1 MSKNIEN
8 KVVVITGASS
18 GLGEATARHLAALGA
33 KVVLGA
39 RRTDRLEAVVADITK
54 AGGQAVFATVDVT
67 NKQDVENLINTAVTT
82 YGKIDVLLNNAGLMS
97 IAPMEQGR
105 TDEWDRM
112 IDINIK
118 GLLYGVAAAL
128 PQFEK
133 QADSKNPGH
142 IINIS
147 SVAGLKV
154 FAPGGTVYSG
164 TKFAV
169 SAITE
174 GLRHELAGKVRV
186 TSINPGAV
194 DSELKHGSSDE
205 ASAKFVA
212 DFYKNLA
219 IPADS
224 VARAIAFAIEQP
236 ADVGI
241 NEIVLRPLT
250 QEF

>member
-67 NKQDVENLINTAVTT
+67 SKKDVENLINTAVTT
-82 YGKIDVLLNNAGLMS
+82 YGKVDVLVNNAGYMA
-97 IAPMEQGR
+97 IAPMNQRR

-128 PQFEK
+128 PTFEN
-133 QADSKNPGH
+133 QGNGH

-147 SVAGLKV
+147 SVAGGKV
-154 FAPGGTVYSG
+154 FSPGGTVYSG

-169 SAITE
+169 RAISE
-174 GLRHELAGKVRV
+174 GLRHELAGKVRI
-186 TSINPGAV
+186 TTINPGAV
-194 DSELKHGSSDE
+194 DSELKLGVDDE
-205 ASAKFVA
+205 ASRKAVNQ
-212 DFYKNLA
+212 FYEQA

>member
-54 AGGQAVFATVDVT
+54 AGGQAVFATADVT
-67 NKQDVENLINTAVTT
+67 NQKDVENLINTAVTT
-82 YGKIDVLLNNAGLMS
+82 YGRVDVVVNNAGLMA
-97 IAPMEQGR
+97 IAPMEQRR

-118 GLLYGVAAAL
+118 GLLYGIAAAL
-128 PQFEK
+128 PQF
-133 QADSKNPGH
+133 QQQGNGH

-147 SVAGLKV
+147 SVAGTKV
-154 FAPGGTVYSG
+154 FSPGGTVYSG

-169 SAITE
+169 RAISE

-186 TSINPGAV
+186 TSIEPGAV
-194 DSELKHGSSDE
+194 DSELKHGSNDE

-212 DFYKNLA
+212 DFYKDQA

-224 VARAIAFAIEQP
+224 VARAIAYAIEQP

-241 NEIVLRPLT
+241 NEIVLRPLK